1 MSSHRSRRRYAPPS
15 PLPPPRGQP
24 AHGVLPR
31 NLTREQLLK
40 GLQILG
46 PLSAPLPP
54 ELPPSPPASRESSP
68 ALGHKRRHEPDSD
81 ESRNKKPRVTA
92 VSTSSRSRS
101 APQVRPSPA
110 APAAS
115 SSSSRHEPSED
126 GEVKEDSPSGT
137 PFMPAG
143 FSFMPVRRPRRGDN
157 ITAGEWD
164 AVYEKCFK
172 KARMLRFS
180 ALARVAAAH
189 SSTSKEYR
197 PLRNPPNPNSS
208 YAKHSL
214 LMARLELIDSVLHFV
229 YGLWCKDYSVRTC
242 YRAAWRTVDD
252 FLRPTKKKLIAE
264 SNDEREKAFIGLLH
278 MVDAHIHGRK
288 LKYQATTIDK
298 ENDQKIN
305 RLHIQWKAE
314 KAQAQRAAAQSSSS
328 NATPNMLPSPASSNS
343 ANSSNSTPLGG
354 HGTPGHSV
362 AADVDSQLDV
372 PHRPGEAERPLPP
385 PPPHIHIPVNT
396 QFIYDRKSQCSGLLL
411 SSHYMQTAQQT
422 LNLPVMARYYPR
434 TLARMMFTTLG
445 PQDEHEPDFQDD
457 DGELFWPSQVITGEG
472 LGWVCLMG
480 MAMVKEFGKEY
491 GYQGVDGVVPRING
505 EDMHGFPEPRF
516 VPHTR

>member
-1 MSSHRSRRRYAPPS
+1 MSSHRSRRR
-15 PLPPPRGQP
+15 
-24 AHGVLPR
+24 
-31 NLTREQLLK
+31 NLTREQLLQ

-46 PLSAPLPP
+46 PISAPLPP
-54 ELPPSPPASRESSP
+54 ELPPSPPASRDSSP
-68 ALGHKRRHEPDSD
+68 APGHKRRHQPDSD
-81 ESRNKKPRVTA
+81 DSRNKKPRVA
-92 VSTSSRSRS
+92 DVSSLSRPRS
-101 APQVRPSPA
+101 APQVRLSST
-110 APAAS
+110 APTAS

-126 GEVKEDSPSGT
+126 GEVKEESPSGSS
-137 PFMPAG
+137 FMPSG

-157 ITAGEWD
+157 IPTSEWD

-214 LMARLELIDSVLHFV
+214 LMARLELIDSALHFV

-242 YRAAWRTVDD
+242 YRAAWRTVDE
-252 FLRPTKKKLIAE
+252 FLKPTKKKLIAE

-288 LKYQATTIDK
+288 LKYQAAAINI

-305 RLHIQWKAE
+305 RLYIQWKAE
-314 KAQAQRAAAQSSSS
+314 KAQQARAAAAAQNTPSG
-328 NATPNMLPSPASSNS
+328 ATPNMLPSPASSNS

-362 AADVDSQLDV
+362 AADIDLQLDV
-372 PHRPGEAERPLPP
+372 PHRPGEPERQLPP
-385 PPPHIHIPVNT
+385 PPAHIHIPVNT

-422 LNLPVMARYYPR
+422 LNLPIMARYYPR
-434 TLARMMFTTLG
+434 TLARMMYTTLG

-457 DGELFWPSQVITGEG
+457 DGELFWPSQAITGEG

-491 GYQGVDGVVPRING
+491 GYQGVDGVVPRVNG